1 MTKSEI
7 MLRSIFKTFLIL
19 SLGVGLGYAWA
30 WMALVG

>member
-7 MLRSIFKTFLIL
+7 MLKTIFKTFLIF